1 LGLVLLLAAC
11 SGGSQGNSTSGE
23 PETEGG
29 TSVAAPSVAKPEGP
43 SRTVQKEGV
52 YPNPS
57 VTVDEAS
64 GFTVNSST
72 IPTAAGM
79 VIGGITAFCE
89 PDDAKIVRPG
99 GNISPHID
107 WKSPPVGTKSF
118 ALLASDPDAPAS
130 GELVNKKDTAIP
142 WSAPRAPFYH
152 WVVADIPATLSRI
165 EEGAS
170 ARGVTAGGKESKT
183 HRWGTEG
190 VNGFGLWFAEDPE
203 MKGEYYGWDGPCPPW
218 NDNRVHR
225 YVFTLYALDVETLGL
240 TGAFTGSELLAKAEG
255 HILATASF
263 TGIYSINISPP
274 QPK

>member
-1 LGLVLLLAAC
+1 
-11 SGGSQGNSTSGE
+11 
-23 PETEGG
+23 
-29 TSVAAPSVAKPEGP
+29 VAAPSVAKPEGP

-72 IPTAAGM
+72 IPTAVGM

-89 PDDAKIVRPG
+89 PDDAKIVRSG
-99 GNISPHID
+99 GNVSPHVD
-107 WKSPPVGTKSF
+107 WKSAPVGTKSF
-118 ALLASDPDAPAS
+118 ALVASDPDSPAS

-142 WSAPRAPFYH
+142 WAAPRAPFYH
-152 WVVADIPATLSRI
+152 WVVADIPATLSEI

-170 ARGVTAGGKESKT
+170 ARGVTAGGKKPKA
-183 HRWGTEG
+183 HKWGTEG
-190 VNGFGLWFAEDPE
+190 VNGFGPWFATDPK
-203 MKGEYYGWDGPCPPW
+203 MKGDYYGWDGPCPPW
-218 NDNRVHR
+218 NDDRVHR
-225 YVFTLYALDVETLGL
+225 YVFSLHALDVETLGL
-240 TGAFTGSELLAKAEG
+240 TGAFTGPEMLAKAKG

-263 TGIYSINISPP
+263 TGVYSINISPP